1 MRIVE
6 KCLAVYFFGS
16 RLYNRS
22 RCLTVRN
29 PERFLMPSNM
39 PLQNETYQ
47 PGRRGAA
54 ITLLLLCLTM
64 LFDYADRMVVG
75 ALIPFIK
82 QDWGLSDQALGALTS
97 VIYLTIAIFVVPLS
111 ILVDRWSRRK
121 MISLMVF
128 IWSLATLACAFTR
141 NYGQLLVARALVG
154 LGEAGYAPAG
164 TASLAAAYPRE
175 ARARALGVWNAFIP
189 IGSAVGFVV
198 GGYIGQH
205 YGWRHAF
212 GLVSLPGIILAVT
225 FWFTKD
231 YRTVSLPHEGSSG
244 PETAGNF
251 RRSALGLSRIPTI
264 WFVYLAFAMNTAITT
279 ALLTWLPAYFHRFHG
294 MDKQTAGNMAAG
306 MMMLVMVGAPL
317 GGFLADRWIRK
328 RVNARMVFS
337 GLTSLLS
344 ALLLATAL
352 LFAQSSLFLPL
363 FVCFGIITVCYVA
376 PSAAVTQEVVH
387 PGMRALSYGLCVIC
401 QHLLGGAWSPMLI
414 GALSDRWGLDKA
426 LFVLP
431 FFGLIAAGLLL
442 VGSRWYERDLGRV
455 GEIVLLDE

>member
-1 MRIVE
+1 MRKVE
-6 KCLAVYFFGS
+6 NCLALCFFGS

-29 PERFLMPSNM
+29 PERFLMPSTM
-39 PLQNETYQ
+39 PRQNEAYQ

-82 QDWGLSDQALGALTS
+82 QDWGLSDQALGGLTS

-128 IWSLATLACAFTR
+128 VWSLATLACAFTR

-175 ARARALGVWNAFIP
+175 VRARAMGVWNAFIP

-205 YGWRHAF
+205 YGWRQAF

-225 FWFTKD
+225 
-231 YRTVSLPHEGSSG
+231 VLVHQGLS
-244 PETAGNF
+244 N
-251 RRSALGLSRIPTI
+251 RSAHPRRHLG
-264 WFVYLAFAMNTAITT
+264 A
-279 ALLTWLPAYFHRFHG
+279 
-294 MDKQTAGNMAAG
+294 
-306 MMMLVMVGAPL
+306 
-317 GGFLADRWIRK
+317 
-328 RVNARMVFS
+328 
-337 GLTSLLS
+337 
-344 ALLLATAL
+344 
-352 LFAQSSLFLPL
+352 
-363 FVCFGIITVCYVA
+363 
-376 PSAAVTQEVVH
+376 
-387 PGMRALSYGLCVIC
+387 
-401 QHLLGGAWSPMLI
+401 
-414 GALSDRWGLDKA
+414 
-426 LFVLP
+426 
-431 FFGLIAAGLLL
+431 
-442 VGSRWYERDLGRV
+442 
-455 GEIVLLDE
+455 